1 MPENLI
7 SREKLYPN
15 TGPEGVL
22 AGGGKGAWGGGAGE
36 ESLWLTVHRNT
47 VCHGGASTVA
57 REASLGQ
64 RMDANSLMTSSLFPF
79 HPFWDLG
86 KCMGFTKSEA

>member
-1 MPENLI
+1 MPENLRH
-7 SREKLYPN
+7 REKLYPN
-15 TGPEGVL
+15 TEPKG
-22 AGGGKGAWGGGAGE
+22 AFGGGEWSPGQGE
-36 ESLWLTVHRNT
+36 GEDSLWLTVQRNT

>member
-22 AGGGKGAWGGGAGE
+22 AGGGRGAWGGGAGE

-57 REASLGQ
+57 R
-64 RMDANSLMTSSLFPF
+64 
-79 HPFWDLG
+79 
-86 KCMGFTKSEA
+86 